1 MLANFGRASKTNM
14 IHIIAN
20 QHIPSI
26 AITILPADISVA
38 ELAGRLRQGV
48 PAVVGYIRDD
58 HLHLDMRTIAEH
70 EVADLIGALRAAANA

>member
-1 MLANFGRASKTNM
+1 M
-14 IHIIAN
+14 
-20 QHIPSI
+20 
-26 AITILPADISVA
+26 A
-38 ELAGRLRQGV
+38 ELTGRLRQGV